1 MNKLDEKRLLIDSI
15 DEQMTKLFEQ
25 RMNIVKEIAQFKK
38 ENNLPIFSEERE
50 KILIDKNI
58 SYLNNKEI
66 KSYYLEFIKKVVALS
81 KEYQNELTK
90 NESNK

>member
-25 RMNIVKEIAQFKK
+25 RMNIVKEIALLKK
-38 ENNLPIFSEERE
+38 ENNLPIFNKERE

-58 SYLNNKEI
+58 SYLRNKDI
-66 KSYYLEFIKKVVALS
+66 KSYYFEFIKKVVALS
-81 KEYQNELTK
+81 KEYQNEITK